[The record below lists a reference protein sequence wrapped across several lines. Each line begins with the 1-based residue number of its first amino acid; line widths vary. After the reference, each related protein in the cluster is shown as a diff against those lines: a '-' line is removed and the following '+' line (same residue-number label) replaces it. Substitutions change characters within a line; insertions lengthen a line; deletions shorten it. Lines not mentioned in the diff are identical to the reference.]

1 MLRLLGCALTMNDQR
16 VAYFRKALETLVDSL
31 DATARLSRW
40 DGTDSAPEPLQE
52 SAAKLGERLGA
63 ANRLAAG
70 KFVGAAQVVAS
81 LNGVSGA
88 IKRLDAAYV
97 QYRHRIDSKPTERD
111 EAAVAL
117 DAEIGS
123 VKAEAE
129 RWT

>member
-1 MLRLLGCALTMNDQR
+1 MKDQR
-16 VAYFRKALETLVDSL
+16 IPFFRRTLEALVESL

-40 DGTDSAPEPLQE
+40 NGTEIAPEPLQE

-63 ANRLAAG
+63 ANRLASG

-81 LNGVSGA
+81 LSGMSGA

-97 QYRHRIDSKPTERD
+97 QYRSRIESKPAERD
-111 EAAVAL
+111 DAAVAL

-123 VKAEAE
+123 VRAEVE
-129 RWT
+129 GLN

>member
-1 MLRLLGCALTMNDQR
+1 MKDQR
-16 VAYFRKALETLVDSL
+16 VPFFRRTLEALVESL

-40 DGTDSAPEPLQE
+40 DSSETAPEPLQE

-63 ANRLAAG
+63 ANRLAAAKVAG
-70 KFVGAAQVVAS
+70 PLQVVAS
-81 LNGVSGA
+81 LTGVTGA

-97 QYRHRIDSKPTERD
+97 QYRSRIESKPAERD

-123 VKAEAE
+123 VKEEVAG
-129 RWT
+129 WS